1 MNNKTNRKETTGRF
15 SGSAKTSNPFT
26 LIELLVVIAIIAIL
40 AGMLL
45 PALNAARERARAT
58 QCISNERQM
67 AMYMFLYASD
77 YNDCMPLKHTSGP
90 VYIKWLIVTGY
101 IKGVAPSDFTSRKKL
116 LMRGCP
122 SFVSLATSN
131 QDAANFFGY
140 TPATYAESK
149 RFDTGWIPCPYDPKS
164 TNDAKVLL
172 VKRVTKPGEF
182 PLLAEGMHM
191 TKMFMYGDGL
201 SPYTAITTTNSGR
214 HVMAHSNQTNIAAL
228 DGSAAAADPQKLLK
242 FLDYCYPGKTPV
254 VYIKRNGAAFQLR

>member
-15 SGSAKTSNPFT
+15 SGRAKTSNPFT

-101 IKGVAPSDFTSRKKL
+101 IKGVAPSDFQSRKKL

-131 QDAANFFGY
+131 PDAANFSAIPRQRMPNPNGS
-140 TPATYAESK
+140 TPAGS
-149 RFDTGWIPCPYDPKS
+149 P
-164 TNDAKVLL
+164 VL
-172 VKRVTKPGEF
+172 
-182 PLLAEGMHM
+182 M
-191 TKMFMYGDGL
+191 T
-201 SPYTAITTTNSGR
+201 
-214 HVMAHSNQTNIAAL
+214 
-228 DGSAAAADPQKLLK
+228 
-242 FLDYCYPGKTPV
+242 
-254 VYIKRNGAAFQLR
+254 RNPPMMPRSCW